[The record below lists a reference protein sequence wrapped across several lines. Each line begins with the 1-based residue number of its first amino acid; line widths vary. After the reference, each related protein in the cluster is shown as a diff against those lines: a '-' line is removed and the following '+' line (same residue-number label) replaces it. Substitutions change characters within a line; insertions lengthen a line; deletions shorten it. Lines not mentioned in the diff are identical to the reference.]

1 MQVKHTKDDIL
12 AILDKVEVATVATSA
27 GIHLRQSMMH
37 FVADENFNI
46 YLATMK
52 GDPKTNQITSN
63 PSVSLMVFDRGRDT
77 NLASRVLCM
86 S

>member
-12 AILDKVEVATVATSA
+12 AILDKVEVA
-27 GIHLRQSMMH
+27 
-37 FVADENFNI
+37 
-46 YLATMK
+46 MK
-52 GDPKTNQITSN
+52 GDPKTIQITSN

>member
-12 AILDKVEVATVATSA
+12 AILDKVE
-27 GIHLRQSMMH
+27 
-37 FVADENFNI
+37 
-46 YLATMK
+46 ATMK
-52 GDPKTNQITSN
+52 GDPKTIQITSN